1 MRIDGV
7 GIDFGTTNSAVSVA
21 LADGTVR
28 VARFPAFGDF
38 LSYYRSVIFFE
49 PPEAGRAVPG
59 VKAGPEG
66 MEAYI
71 AGEEGRLMQSLKS
84 FLPSKLVTRTQVYN
98 RAYALEDIL
107 GAFLKRMRAAAE
119 RELGPLGHHAVVGR
133 PVRFV
138 KDADDDD
145 HPDALAIER
154 LQKAFAFAGFT
165 EIELAPEPVAAALA
179 YEAAHVAA
187 GRSSVVL
194 VGDFGGG
201 TSDFSVM
208 EVGAERRVLSTAGV
222 PLAGDRFDARI
233 VQHVVAP
240 RLGMGTHY
248 RRGRLAGDKPIEVP
262 RWIYKNLE
270 RWHHLSFLRAT
281 ETMHLLREIADGSDA
296 PDRIQMLMSL
306 VRENLGFHLYR
317 SVERTKVALS
327 SETSTRLVFDHADV
341 CISAP
346 VTRADFEGWIA
357 PELSQIEAG
366 IEESLTSAGLD
377 ARDVDRV
384 FLTGG
389 TAFVPAVRRIFEAR
403 FGAARLS
410 GGNELTSVVYG
421 LAEVARRQRVTAA
434 QAQPG

>member
-1 MRIDGV
+1 MRIEGV

-71 AGEEGRLMQSLKS
+71 GGEEGRLMQSLKS

-165 EIELAPEPVAAALA
+165 DIELAPEPVAAALA

-327 SETSTRLVFDHADV
+327 SAASTRLVFDHADV
-341 CISAP
+341 CISAE
-346 VTRADFEGWIA
+346 VTRAAFEGWIA

-366 IEESLTSAGLD
+366 IEESLTSAGLG
-377 ARDVDRV
+377 AADVDRV

-421 LAEVARRQRVTAA
+421 LAEVARRRQ
-434 QAQPG
+434 G

>member
-1 MRIDGV
+1 MRYDGV
-7 GIDFGTTNSAVSVA
+7 GIDFGTTNSAIAVA
-21 LADGTVR
+21 LPDGR
-28 VARFPAFGDF
+28 VEVVRFPAFGDW
-38 LSYYRSVIFFE
+38 LSYYRSVVFFE
-49 PPEAGRAVPG
+49 PPEGGRGVPG
-59 VKAGPEG
+59 VKAGPEA

-98 RAYALEDIL
+98 RAYALEEIL

-119 RELGPLGHHAVVGR
+119 RSLGPLGSRAVVGR

-138 KDADDDD
+138 KDTDDDD
-145 HPDALAIER
+145 HPDALAISR
-154 LQKAFAFAGFT
+154 LQKAFAFAGFH

-179 YEAAHVAA
+179 YEAAHV
-187 GRSSVVL
+187 GQTRRSVVL

-208 EVGAERRVLSTAGV
+208 RVGAERAVLSTAGV

-233 VQHVVAP
+233 VQHVIAP

-270 RWHHLSFLRAT
+270 RWHHLSFLRGT

-296 PDRIQMLMSL
+296 PDRIRMLMSL

-317 SVERTKVALS
+317 AVERTKVALS
-327 SETSTRLVFDHADV
+327 TADEARLTFDHADV
-341 CISAP
+341 QLSAR
-346 VTRADFEGWIA
+346 VTRAQFESWIEGEVA
-357 PELSQIEAG
+357 QIDAGVDEA
-366 IEESLTSAGLD
+366 LRSAGL
-377 ARDVDRV
+377 AAQDVDRV

-389 TAFVPAVRRIFEAR
+389 TAFVPAVRRLFEAR

-421 LAEVARRQRVTAA
+421 LAELARSSVPET
-434 QAQPG
+434 PTSTL

>member
-1 MRIDGV
+1 MRIEGV
-7 GIDFGTTNSAVSVA
+7 GIDFGTTNSAVAVA

-38 LSYYRSVIFFE
+38 LSYFRSVIFFE

-138 KDADDDD
+138 KDSDDED

-281 ETMHLLREIADGSDA
+281 ETMHLLREISDGSDA

-327 SETSTRLVFDHADV
+327 SEASTRLVFDHADV
-341 CISAP
+341 SLQAK

-357 PELSQIEAG
+357 PELAQIEAG
-366 IEESLTSAGLD
+366 IEEALTSAGLD
-377 ARDVDRV
+377 AHEVDRV

-421 LAEVARRQRVTAA
+421 LAEVARRQRVGAA
-434 QAQPG
+434 LAQPG